1 MNGATF
7 YEFVVGGSSFVRLVT
22 VVCAKSECCPCSFVF
37 DWTAS
42 DDRAE
47 SRTTARVVGAGEIRF
62 PVQITVSWAA
72 DEMKLLARA
81 PAKRIVTNINNNVRT
96 RAALAVRA

>member
-1 MNGATF
+1 MNGANF
-7 YEFVVGGSSFVRLVT
+7 YEFVIGGSSFDRLAT
-22 VVCAKSECCPCSFVF
+22 VVCTKSECCQRSFVF

-47 SRTTARVVGAGEIRF
+47 SRTTVRVVCAGEIRF

-81 PAKRIVTNINNNVRT
+81 PVRRT
-96 RAALAVRA
+96 YKY